1 LSQTVSAADS
11 ALSDIHMDPGPD
23 RTSCEEDFADGF
35 HDESAGNIITGQEWV
50 GSQCEQMDNR
60 PSI

>member
-1 LSQTVSAADS
+1 
-11 ALSDIHMDPGPD
+11 MDPGPD